1 MINYIKDK
9 DIFESDCEV
18 ITNPINCVGVMGG
31 GLALAFK
38 NKFPNMYKT
47 YKEMCDKHEI
57 KPGRVYLVDGDEKH
71 KVLLFPTKDHY
82 RYMSRYRFIIGGLRC
97 LANNYKEWGIKSIA
111 IPALGCG
118 LGGLDW
124 DDVKHAIEYELKEIS
139 EDIQIDVY
147 LPQK

>member
-1 MINYIKDK
+1 MITYIKDK

-18 ITNPINCVGVMGG
+18 ITNPVNCVGVMGG

-38 NKFPNMYKT
+38 NKFPKMYLK
-47 YKEMCDKHEI
+47 YKEMCANREI
-57 KPGRVYLVDGDEKH
+57 IPGKVYLVEGDEKH

-82 RYMSRYRFIIGGLRC
+82 KYLSRYKYITGGLRS
-97 LANNYKEWGIKSIA
+97 LVRQYKDWGIRSIA

-124 DDVKHAIEYELKEIS
+124 EDVNSAIEYELKDIVNDIS
-139 EDIQIDVY
+139 IEVY
-147 LPQK
+147 LPQ